1 MSNRLA
7 DETSPYLLQHKDN
20 PVAWYPWGAE
30 ALDRAKAEQKPIF
43 LSIGYSAC
51 HWCHV
56 MEHESFENPEIAR
69 QLNEQFISIKVDR
82 EERPD
87 LDQIYMTAVQ
97 VLTGRGGWPMSVF
110 LTPDLKPFYG
120 GTYWPP
126 TARMGMPG
134 FDQVLQAVAQAW
146 TDRREQVTAQASE
159 LAGQL
164 GEGRLAGG
172 EGQLS
177 DALLRSAAT
186 ALERNFDSQHGGFGG
201 APKFPHPLDLRLLLR
216 CWRRSGR
223 PATLEITTK
232 TLDKMAAGG
241 IYDHLGGGF
250 HRYAVDERWLVPHFE
265 KMLYDNG
272 LLASCYVEA
281 FMATGKAD
289 YALVA
294 RETLD
299 YVLRDMTDAAG
310 GFYSSEDADSEGE
323 EGKFYTWSTEEVAA
337 ALGPDAAAIFEP
349 VYDVSAEGNFEGRN
363 ILNLPKTIEQYAAL
377 RHLDAAQLRENLA
390 GWRRKLLEARNR
402 RVRPGRDD
410 KVLLSWNSL
419 MIEALALAAGA
430 LDEPRYLAAATK
442 AAGFILADM
451 RRDDGRL
458 WHSWRTDRAKVDSFL
473 DDYAG
478 FIDAI
483 VTLYEATFDEHW
495 IDAAV
500 QLAEMLLAHF
510 LDRRSGGFF
519 FTADDQQPQTP
530 LARQKEWQD
539 SSTPSG
545 NALAAAALVR
555 LGKLTGR
562 AEYLEAAHGTLQAAA
577 GLMERYPAAAA
588 EMLCALGLELGPTPE
603 LVILGDPDST
613 DTRDVVAD
621 LRRRFV
627 PDKVVALRPSPQA
640 IAGSTLDP
648 LFAGKT
654 ALDPPPTVFLCERF
668 ACQAPMTGREAALS
682 LWRKLTSTC
691 N

>member
-1 MSNRLA
+1 MPNRLA
-7 DETSPYLLQHKDN
+7 DESSPYLLQHKDN
-20 PVAWYPWGAE
+20 PVEWYPWGAE

-69 QLNEQFISIKVDR
+69 ELNEQFVSIKVDR

-97 VLTGRGGWPMSVF
+97 ILTGRGGWPMSVF
-110 LTPDLKPFYG
+110 LTPGLEPFYG

-134 FDQVLQAVAQAW
+134 FDQVLRAVAQAW
-146 TDRREQVTAQASE
+146 TDRREQVTTQAGE

-186 ALERNFDSQHGGFGG
+186 ALERNFDPQHGGFGG

-216 CWRRSGR
+216 CWRRWGR

-265 KMLYDNG
+265 KMLYDNA

-281 FMATGKAD
+281 FLATGKAD
-289 YALVA
+289 YAQVA
-294 RETLD
+294 QETLD

-337 ALGPDAAAIFEP
+337 VLGPDAAAIFEA

-377 RHLDAAQLRENLA
+377 RHLDAAQLREHLA
-390 GWRRKLLEARNR
+390 GWRRKLLEMRNR
-402 RVRPGRDD
+402 RVRPARDD

-419 MIEALALAAGA
+419 LIEALALAAGA
-430 LDEPRYLAAATK
+430 LDEPRYLAAAIK
-442 AAGFILADM
+442 AAGFILTDM
-451 RRDDGRL
+451 RREDGRL
-458 WHSWRTDRAKVDSFL
+458 WHTWRAGHAKVEAFL
-473 DDYAG
+473 DDYTG
-478 FIDAI
+478 FIGAG
-483 VTLYEATFDEHW
+483 H
-495 IDAAV
+495 AV
-500 QLAEMLLAHF
+500 
-510 LDRRSGGFF
+510 
-519 FTADDQQPQTP
+519 
-530 LARQKEWQD
+530 
-539 SSTPSG
+539 
-545 NALAAAALVR
+545 
-555 LGKLTGR
+555 
-562 AEYLEAAHGTLQAAA
+562 
-577 GLMERYPAAAA
+577 
-588 EMLCALGLELGPTPE
+588 
-603 LVILGDPDST
+603 
-613 DTRDVVAD
+613 
-621 LRRRFV
+621 
-627 PDKVVALRPSPQA
+627 
-640 IAGSTLDP
+640 
-648 LFAGKT
+648 
-654 ALDPPPTVFLCERF
+654 
-668 ACQAPMTGREAALS
+668 
-682 LWRKLTSTC
+682 
-691 N
+691 